1 MKMTV
6 SKTDKR
12 NRGFK
17 VLIGCTEQK
26 VCAYCAMKSF
36 FTEKMLFEKDKP
48 LFLYK
53 NGVVLSR
60 HILKNQPLFR
70 YKNGVLLS
78 RHILK
83 NQPLFLYKNGVV
95 LSRHI
100 LRANTELYVSLIG
113 VDSKQYSGHSYIIGG
128 ATTMAEAG
136 MSDWEIKLSGRRSS
150 SAYQHYIGTPSSLV
164 IGFARHMT
172 SVPSMSVF
180 QMRNS
185 YIQNIFGGNWA
196 VGLD

>member
-12 NRGFK
+12 NQGFK

-36 FTEKMLFEKDKP
+36 FTEKMLFEKDKNHP

-60 HILKNQPLFR
+60 HILKNQPLFL

-83 NQPLFLYKNGVV
+83 GRYSNL
-95 LSRHI
+95 RHI
-100 LRANTELYVSLIG
+100 IH
-113 VDSKQYSGHSYIIGG
+113 K
-128 ATTMAEAG
+128 
-136 MSDWEIKLSGRRSS
+136 
-150 SAYQHYIGTPSSLV
+150 
-164 IGFARHMT
+164 GFNRLKRT
-172 SVPSMSVF
+172 ISV
-180 QMRNS
+180 
-185 YIQNIFGGNWA
+185 
-196 VGLD
+196 

>member
-1 MKMTV
+1 MNFHGK
-6 SKTDKR
+6 
-12 NRGFK
+12 
-17 VLIGCTEQK
+17 IGIC
-26 VCAYCAMKSF
+26 
-36 FTEKMLFEKDKP
+36 LF
-48 LFLYK
+48 
-53 NGVVLSR
+53 
-60 HILKNQPLFR
+60 
-70 YKNGVLLS
+70 
-78 RHILK
+78 K

-100 LRANTELYVSLIG
+100 LRGNTELYVSLIA
-113 VDSKQYSGHSYIIGG
+113 VDSKQYSGHSYRIGG

-185 YIQNIFGGNWA
+185 YIQNIF
-196 VGLD
+196 

>member
-17 VLIGCTEQK
+17 ILIGCTEQK

-150 SAYQHYIGTPSSLV
+150 SAYQHYIGTPSSYR
-164 IGFARHMT
+164 I
-172 SVPSMSVF
+172 
-180 QMRNS
+180 
-185 YIQNIFGGNWA
+185 
-196 VGLD
+196 